1 MCSLSALKCPLC
13 AQTNFPN
20 IDALRV
26 SLIKAAN
33 GPLACPICHE
43 LFLGLDKLTI
53 HLFSHTTVI
62 MTETSKETVAIADT
76 KRTEQSVKKIEN
88 KLEAEE
94 TRISTVAAM
103 KCASKEKKT
112 KKARQLVEDTTKT
125 AQSDNGNTSFST
137 QVVDSTSSLIAN
149 APAAKLSTCDICEFT
164 FRDEELRDMH
174 FRLVHQNV
182 NNNSG
187 ELTASTACSTEPD
200 FKCHLCSKT
209 FKMKGSLRVHLK
221 VVHLM
226 CLPYTGNS
234 PKLSICDRI
243 RYKETKLGTTANKS
257 STSVAQP
264 TPLKVEN
271 NGAQLLHSTVK
282 QPLSQHQLTFTANA
296 SQSSAQVPS
305 GFTFGTLTLL
315 PAPTVAA
322 SASGNLLNLNNNGE
336 LLHAVDGAA
345 LNSNVLLVINT
356 NSTTVPGGEKSSV
369 VAGGTSISNVL
380 INGGKELMDQQS
392 KNTAENNKLWK
403 CNECAK
409 TFTTKYFLKKHKRL
423 HTGEMPYTCEI
434 CARTFTFQQS
444 YHKHLLYHSNE
455 KPHVCATCGR
465 AFKELS
471 TLHNHERIHS
481 GEKPFK
487 CEVCGKCFRQRVSFL
502 VHTRIHTGI
511 MPYKCEVCQKSF
523 RYKVSQRTHKC
534 QPAQCAADDAVEDAT
549 LGNKEGNNMDKQALE
564 QTTDDISEN
573 FIKEFLE
580 NTRVNISD
588 TQNSPASAEIAAISA
603 ANDCNGNVD
612 EALLTKAIDDII
624 VESCNK
630 MGIGNQGAGSQHLP
644 STHMHTSMG
653 PPAAC
658 SNDCNSPTQKL
669 QNMRLYSPQ
678 LMTDMV
684 EGVSDNV
691 DNIFPR
697 FLLDDGGN
705 NML

>member
-53 HLFSHTTVI
+53 HLFSHTTV
-62 MTETSKETVAIADT
+62 MMSETSEEPVVTADI
-76 KRTEQSVKKIEN
+76 KRTEQAIKKVEN
-88 KLEAEE
+88 KFEGEE
-94 TRISTVAAM
+94 TRISTAAAM
-103 KCASKEKKT
+103 KRVSKEKKT
-112 KKARQLVEDTTKT
+112 KKTRPPVEDTTKT
-125 AQSDNGNTSFST
+125 MQGVNGNITFST
-137 QVVDSTSSLIAN
+137 QTAKSTSSVDAN
-149 APAAKLSTCDICEFT
+149 APVAKLSTCDICEFT

-182 NNNSG
+182 SNNSD
-187 ELTASTACSTEPD
+187 ELQANASCVTEPD

-243 RYKETKLGTTANKS
+243 RHKETKFGTLSNKS

-264 TPLKVEN
+264 MPLKVEN
-271 NGAQLLHSTVK
+271 NGAHVLQPTVTK
-282 QPLSQHQLTFTANA
+282 PLSQNQITFAANA
-296 SQSSAQVPS
+296 SQSTAQVPS
-305 GFTFGTLTLL
+305 SFTFGTLTLL

-322 SASGNLLNLNNNGE
+322 NTSGNVLNLNNNGE
-336 LLHAVDGAA
+336 LLHTVDGAP

-356 NSTTVPGGEKSSV
+356 NPATASSCEKASAI
-369 VAGGTSISNVL
+369 AGGTSLSNVL
-380 INGGKELMDQQS
+380 MNSGKELMEQQS
-392 KNTAENNKLWK
+392 KNSTENNKLWK

-455 KPHVCATCGR
+455 KPHVCSTCGR

-534 QPAQCAADDAVEDAT
+534 QPTQSAPDDAVEGAT
-549 LGNKEGNNMDKQALE
+549 LGNEAGNSMDKQTLE
-564 QTTDDISEN
+564 HTADDISEN

-580 NTRVNISD
+580 NTRVNIGD
-588 TQNSPASAEIAAISA
+588 AQNSPASAEIAAINA
-603 ANDCNGNVD
+603 ASDCNGNVD
-612 EALLTKAIDDII
+612 EALLTKTIDDII
-624 VESCNK
+624 VESCHK
-630 MGIGNQGAGSQHLP
+630 MGIGTQDQHL
-644 STHMHTSMG
+644 SSRHMRSSVA
-653 PPAAC
+653 PPVPC
-658 SNDCNSPTQKL
+658 SDVCNSPTQKL

-678 LMTDMV
+678 LMTGMPED
-684 EGVSDNV
+684 VSDNV